1 MTLLFIE
8 GKIKVSYSIYNVNI
22 VLMVAF
28 LQLNPNVIFSLTYQL
43 RNLTDWV
50 RDRSVTSEERKAF
63 FINLY
68 NCLMIDALADCSVP
82 KSGDEGP
89 EKNLPVSPLKVNI
102 ILRLLKQIEFY
113 FPIISLLLQLNR
125 LLH

>member
-1 MTLLFIE
+1 
-8 GKIKVSYSIYNVNI
+8 
-22 VLMVAF
+22 MVAF

-68 NCLMIDALADCSVP
+68 NCLMIDALAECSIV

-89 EKNLPVSPLKVNI
+89 EQNLPVSPLKVNI

-113 FPIISLLLQLNR
+113 NIGNNYYLNKINY
-125 LLH
+125 

>member
-113 FPIISLLLQLNR
+113 NTSPS
-125 LLH
+125 

>member
-8 GKIKVSYSIYNVNI
+8 GKIKVSYSIYNVI

-89 EKNLPVSPLKVNI
+89 EKNLPVSPLKVNM
-102 ILRLLKQIEFY
+102 ILHLLKQIEFY
-113 FPIISLLLQLNR
+113 NSPYYCNEIAY
-125 LLH
+125 